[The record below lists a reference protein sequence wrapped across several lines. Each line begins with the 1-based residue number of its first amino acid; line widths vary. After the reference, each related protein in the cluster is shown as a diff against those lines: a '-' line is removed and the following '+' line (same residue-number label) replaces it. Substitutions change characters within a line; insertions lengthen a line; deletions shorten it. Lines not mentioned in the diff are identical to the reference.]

1 MTPAAADLDGFCLAL
16 QRELHEITAV
26 RCARVVKV
34 YPPDFLPQHPN
45 FAPSEFCYNSWNQPF
60 APSDRRTAED
70 MIRDEKNE
78 YKDKGAG
85 LDKLRKTLLHSWRQV
100 DQDTRA

>member
-1 MTPAAADLDGFCLAL
+1 
-16 QRELHEITAV
+16 
-26 RCARVVKV
+26 
-34 YPPDFLPQHPN
+34 
-45 FAPSEFCYNSWNQPF
+45 
-60 APSDRRTAED
+60 